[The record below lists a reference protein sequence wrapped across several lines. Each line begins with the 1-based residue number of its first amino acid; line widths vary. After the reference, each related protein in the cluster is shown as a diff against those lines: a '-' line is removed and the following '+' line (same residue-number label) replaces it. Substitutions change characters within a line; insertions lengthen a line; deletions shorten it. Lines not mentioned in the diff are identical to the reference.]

1 MTAGDFILHCMKK
14 PQAELVAALPRAEQ
28 IAADNGLP
36 VEWVRSYLQR
46 EIDHGG
52 RR

>member
-1 MTAGDFILHCMKK
+1 MSLWEKTW
-14 PQAELVAALPRAEQ
+14 AELVAALPRTEQ
-28 IAADNGLP
+28 IAADKGLP